1 MEPFGFVF
9 GISRL
14 MFLIVPLF
22 IFGILA
28 VTLLRGAK
36 QWHRDEQSPRLTVEA
51 KVVSKRTDYHRGMN
65 TGNNMHTAAR
75 TSYYAT
81 FEFESGDRME
91 LELQGNEYGML
102 VEGDKGKLTFQ
113 GSRYLGFQRM

>member
-14 MFLIVPLF
+14 MFLIVPIF

-65 TGNNMHTAAR
+65 TRNNMHTAAS